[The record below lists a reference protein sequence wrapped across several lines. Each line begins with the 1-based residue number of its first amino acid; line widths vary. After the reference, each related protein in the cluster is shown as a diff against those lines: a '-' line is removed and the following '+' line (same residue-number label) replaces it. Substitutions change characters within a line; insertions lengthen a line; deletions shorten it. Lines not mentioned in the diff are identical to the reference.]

1 MAAFS
6 HYEEKKMGSFAFTA
20 GLREACTVKEMRRS
34 DAIAV
39 DGAAQQHSTLESPN
53 EPG

>member
-1 MAAFS
+1 MQRWLRS

-39 DGAAQQHSTLESPN
+39 DGAAQHTLESPN
-53 EPG
+53 ETG